1 MDRKPRNTMIAGLLA
16 VLALAIL
23 SPPVAGAEEAAAIV
37 EGALDQMRGAASK
50 GTAEM
55 TIHRPEWE
63 RTMTMRIWTL
73 GRSDSLVRITGPAK
87 DAGNGTLKKGKDMW
101 MFNPKINRL
110 IKLPPSMMSQGWM
123 GSDFSNNDLAKTD
136 SLVED
141 YEHAVESTAVVDD
154 KKVYTIVSRPK
165 PGAAV
170 VWGMLRLEI
179 REDHVLLSETFYDES
194 DEPVKKMVNTDI
206 RRFGERLLPATW
218 TISKSDAKDEYTV
231 FRYKDLQF
239 LAVLSE
245 RLFTQSNLRDPG
257 R

>member
-1 MDRKPRNTMIAGLLA
+1 MNREPRNQMMTGLLA
-16 VLALAIL
+16 LLALATL
-23 SPPVAGAEEAAAIV
+23 SPQVPAAEDASAIV
-37 EGALDQMRGAASK
+37 EGSLDHMRGAASR

-55 TIHRPEWE
+55 TVHRPEWE
-63 RTMTMRIWTL
+63 RTMTMQIWTL

-87 DAGNGTLKKGKDMW
+87 DAGNATLKKGHDMW

-136 SLVED
+136 SIAED
-141 YEHAVESTAVVDD
+141 YEHTIESTAVIDD

-194 DEPVKKMVNTDI
+194 DKPVKKMVNTDI
-206 RRFGERLLPATW
+206 RRFGDRLLPATW

-231 FRYKDLQF
+231 FHYEDLQF
-239 LAVLSE
+239 LEILPE
-245 RLFTQSNLRDPG
+245 RLFTQSNLRNPG

>member
-1 MDRKPRNTMIAGLLA
+1 MTREPRSNVIAGLLA
-16 VLALAIL
+16 VVAVTTLFPSVLAA
-23 SPPVAGAEEAAAIV
+23 EAAPTIV
-37 EGALDQMRGAASK
+37 EGALDQMRGAASR

-55 TIHRPEWE
+55 TIHRPAWE
-63 RTMTMRIWTL
+63 RSMTMQIWTL
-73 GRSDSLVRITGPAK
+73 GRSDSLVRITEPAK

-110 IKLPPSMMSQGWM
+110 VKLPPSMMSQGWM

-136 SLVED
+136 SIVED
-141 YEHAVESTAVVDD
+141 YDHTIESEVVIDG
-154 KKVYTIVSRPK
+154 KKVYTIASRPK
-165 PGAAV
+165 PDAAV

-231 FRYKDLQF
+231 FRYEDLQF
-239 LAVLSE
+239 LDALPE
-245 RLFTQSNLRDPG
+245 RLFTQSSLRNPG